1 MLTLKCYLHH
11 MGRQLGS
18 NKPWSHL
25 LVVDYLLTDS
35 WAGRGLAGAMGRMSR
50 LPSIFHIMG
59 PGDTE

>member
-1 MLTLKCYLHH
+1 

-25 LVVDYLLTDS
+25 LVVDYPLTDS